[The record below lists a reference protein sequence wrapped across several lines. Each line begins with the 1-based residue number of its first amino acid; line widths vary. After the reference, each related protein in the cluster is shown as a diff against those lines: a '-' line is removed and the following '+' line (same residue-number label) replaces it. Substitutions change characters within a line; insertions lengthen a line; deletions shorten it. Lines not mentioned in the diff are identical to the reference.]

1 MYKLDSRNAMR
12 LIHDYYEFERV
23 GSKKVKNKNVNTYS
37 ITNLY
42 PKEISNYEIIPLRK
56 VDLANKH
63 TEDMTEEEIK
73 ICQLDDYTN
82 NLNYHISMKNEE
94 YALPF

>member
-23 GSKKVKNKNVNTYS
+23 GSKKVKNKNVNTYA
-37 ITNLY
+37 ITNLS
-42 PKEISNYEIIPLRK
+42 PKEISKYEIIPLRK
-56 VDLANKH
+56 IDLANKH
-63 TEDMTEEEIK
+63 LEDMTDEERKVYLME
-73 ICQLDDYTN
+73 DSMN
-82 NLNYHISMKNEE
+82 NLNYQVCMKNDE